1 VTDINQP
8 SSAPNQQIFFIMCHT
23 FILYEKRWWM
33 SVVKL
38 FPDLPLT
45 KKGNVVGRQY
55 NKRMDTEI
63 SHNWQE
69 ESIEAK
75 ALWFQNLRLEERMEM
90 LCTFTEFLMLVNPDI
105 LEQKNAEPLEGRV
118 CVLSAT

>member
-1 VTDINQP
+1 
-8 SSAPNQQIFFIMCHT
+8 M
-23 FILYEKRWWM
+23 
-33 SVVKL
+33 VKL
-38 FPDLPLT
+38 FPDLRFT
-45 KKGNVVGRQY
+45 KNGIVEGRQY

-105 LEQKNAEPLEGRV
+105 LEQKNAEPFEGSV